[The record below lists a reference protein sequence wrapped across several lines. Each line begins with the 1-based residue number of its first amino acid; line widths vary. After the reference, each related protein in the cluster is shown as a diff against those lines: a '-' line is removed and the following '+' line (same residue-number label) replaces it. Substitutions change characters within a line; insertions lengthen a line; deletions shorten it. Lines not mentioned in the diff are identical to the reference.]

1 MRRLGTLIKSKLTSD
16 SSKEIL
22 SSTKE
27 NEIQCWPPAQ
37 EITED
42 NGTIKSSDLVLPEAL
57 YWDFIRPFTPV
68 RDRAIINKRTGST
81 QFYAGDRIPLDMDY
95 LVKFGER

>member
-22 SSTKE
+22 SSKT
-27 NEIQCWPPAQ
+27 NEVQCWPPAQ

-42 NGTIKSSDLVLPEAL
+42 NGTIKPSDLVLPEAL

-68 RDRAIINKRTGST
+68 RDRANKRTGST